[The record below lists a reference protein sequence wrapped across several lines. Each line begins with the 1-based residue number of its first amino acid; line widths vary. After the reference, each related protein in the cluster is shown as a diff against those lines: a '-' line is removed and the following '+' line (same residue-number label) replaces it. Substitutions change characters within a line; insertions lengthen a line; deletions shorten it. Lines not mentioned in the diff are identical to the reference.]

1 MRERFLD
8 FLVWWVGF
16 MGRRPISVLAVSI
29 VLAAASINYA
39 GKNLGI
45 NSDTA
50 GLVDENAPFQV
61 YWNELDAVFP
71 GFVDLLVI
79 AVEGTSVDETEEA
92 TALIV
97 EALRNRPD
105 LFKTISAPGSDP
117 FFKTNGLLYLEA
129 DELSELVDNLANAQP
144 ALSKL
149 AADPSLRGVF
159 GVVELGVKAREDGEA
174 VPESLDVL
182 AEQLAVQAEAVADGG
197 TARLSWSSQIIG
209 ETPGSNIGLILT
221 GPKLDFDAVFPGAKA
236 IDYVRDIEESL
247 KSSDA
252 MAPDVELAMTGD
264 VMLTYDELS
273 AAAEGVGR
281 AGLVS
286 LVLLAI
292 ILWFGLR
299 SLRVIVAIYGTLFVG
314 LAWAGAYATATVG
327 ELNMISSACAV
338 LFIGLGI
345 DHAIH
350 FSLRFREASLSGLS
364 SQEALRKTARGVGA
378 AMSLCAASSA
388 IGFMS
393 FVPTQYKGFA
403 DLGVIAGGSMFIALL
418 ASLTVLPAALQLLRV
433 GDKIDRARSFQLI
446 SVAVWRTWRPRFA
459 LGLAALSIAAL
470 YLAKDAEFDFSTIA
484 LKDPTSESVVT
495 LQRLSEEGFVTDY
508 SAFVLAADLDEAQR
522 LAGALEQ
529 RPEISDAL
537 TPLDLVPSE
546 QDLKLEI
553 IEEAADF
560 LWPVLYPP
568 EVQPAPGQDE
578 TLRVTQDFVDQIAGP
593 GKLAAAQPS
602 LTRLASALQRILALD
617 DPGPALASLEQ
628 GVVAGFDAS
637 ISKLGQSLNAHSV
650 VLADIPDAIVS
661 QDLAPDGQARV
672 SILPAD
678 DVADY
683 AALKSFVAAVIEV
696 APEATGRPVAEVGA
710 GNIVIGSFQFA
721 TILALGLI
729 SLLLLVILRRF
740 GDVLLVLL
748 PIALAASLTVATTVL
763 MDMPFNFANVIV
775 LPLLLG
781 FGVDS
786 GIHLVARRRDER
798 SVDQVMDSSTPR
810 AIGLSALTT
819 IASFGSLSLSP
830 HYGTASMGILLTL
843 SMLYTVA
850 CAVIVLPAVID
861 WRDSRKSRQL

>member
-1 MRERFLD
+1 
-8 FLVWWVGF
+8 
-16 MGRRPISVLAVSI
+16 MGRRPISVLVVSV
-29 VLAAASINYA
+29 VLAAASLLYA

-45 NSDTA
+45 NSDTT

-79 AVEGTSVDETEEA
+79 AVESSSFDETERA
-92 TALIV
+92 TASI
-97 EALRNRPD
+97 ALELRKRAD
-105 LFKTISAPGSDP
+105 LFETVTAPGSDP
-117 FFKTNGLLYLEA
+117 FFKANGLLYLET
-129 DELSELVDNLANAQP
+129 DDLSRLVDRLANAQP
-144 ALSKL
+144 ALAKL

-159 GVVELGVKAREDGEA
+159 GALQLGIEAREAGEA

-182 AEQLAVQAEAVADGG
+182 AEAIASQAEAVARGEN
-197 TARLSWSSQIIG
+197 ARIMWSSHIMG
-209 ETPGSNIGLILT
+209 EEHGPNIGLILT
-221 GPKLDFDAVFPGAKA
+221 APRLDFDAVFPGAKA
-236 IDYVRDIEESL
+236 IDHVRALEADLRRSGSIG
-247 KSSDA
+247 
-252 MAPDVELAMTGD
+252 PTVRIAMTGD

-273 AAAEGVGR
+273 AAAEGVER
-281 AGLVS
+281 AGIVS

-299 SLRVIVAIYGTLFVG
+299 SLRVIAAIYGTLLIG

-327 ELNMISSACAV
+327 ELNMISSACAI

-350 FSLRFREASLSGLS
+350 FSLRFREASLSGLDA
-364 SQEALRKTARGVGA
+364 QEALRQTARGVGA

-393 FVPTQYKGFA
+393 FIPTQYRGFA
-403 DLGVIAGGSMFIALL
+403 DLGVIAGGSMFIALV

-433 GDKIDRARSFQLI
+433 GDAVDRPRQVRAI
-446 SVAVWRTWRPRFA
+446 SMGAWGKWRPHFA
-459 LGLAALSIAAL
+459 VGLMALSVGAL
-470 YLAKDAEFDFSTIA
+470 FFAKNAEFDFSTIA
-484 LKDPTSESVVT
+484 LKDPSSESVVT
-495 LQRLSEEGFVTDY
+495 LQRLSDEGFVTDY

-529 RPEISDAL
+529 RPEVSGAF
-537 TPLDLVPSE
+537 TPLNLVPGG
-546 QDLKLEI
+546 QGLKLEI

-560 LWPVLYPP
+560 LWPALYPS
-568 EVQPAPGQDE
+568 EVQLPPGSDEKVRITQDLIDRISRLDGSASTQPTLDRLATSLRRILMLDEPGQ
-578 TLRVTQDFVDQIAGP
+578 V
-593 GKLAAAQPS
+593 
-602 LTRLASALQRILALD
+602 
-617 DPGPALASLEQ
+617 LASLER
-628 GVVAGFDAS
+628 GMVAGLDAS
-637 ISKLGQSLNAHSV
+637 IASLRQSLNARLIT
-650 VLADIPDAIVS
+650 LADIPNSVKS
-661 QDLAPDGQARV
+661 QDLAADGQTRISV
-672 SILPAD
+672 LPAE
-678 DVADY
+678 DVSDY
-683 AALKSFVAAVIEV
+683 AALKKFVAAVADV
-696 APEATGRPVAEVGA
+696 APKATGRPVAEVGA
-710 GNIVIGSFQFA
+710 GNIVLASFQFA
-721 TILALGLI
+721 TVLALAI
-729 SLLLLVILRRF
+729 ITTLLLVVLRRV

-786 GIHLVARRRDER
+786 GIHLVARRRDEH
-798 SVDQVMDSSTPR
+798 SVDRVMGSSTPR

-850 CAVIVLPAVID
+850 CAVIVLPAVIN
-861 WRDSRKSRQL
+861 WRDSRQTRRS